1 MATAKLICAV
11 IGLIAVVF
19 LLVKKRE
26 TKTVLIGVGLVL
38 CVVCLN
44 PLGALESFTKSMTSA
59 GLIKAIC
66 ASMGFA
72 YVMKVTKC
80 DQHLVLL
87 LTKPM
92 KNIGF
97 LLIPAT
103 FVLTYLINIAIPS
116 AAGCSAAVGATM
128 IPLLMASGVRPV
140 MAGAA
145 VFAGTFGGVLSPGS
159 AHNVFVTEMVNKANE
174 ALLAAGKITQ
184 AAPKYTVQDVI
195 GVQFPN
201 AVAAG
206 IVVLIVLSVTAIVLK
221 DYQKGQDFSPKSTGG
236 TGEATQTKVN
246 LLFALAPLIPLVILV
261 VGAVISSYARD
272 FFLTNL
278 NSIVAVLG
286 DPRGVSVEKFFGD
299 HYGLFVAI
307 KYFGW
312 MNMGVAEAMILGAII
327 AVFITWTSPEKITKE
342 FFNGMGSAYAEVMG
356 IIIAA
361 GVFVAGLQAC
371 GAIGAVTEWL
381 KNSQEFVRYGGTFV
395 PYLMGTV
402 TGSGDAATMA
412 FNQAITVHAAD
423 LGFAQDKLGM
433 AAAISGALGRS
444 SSPIA
449 GAAIVCA
456 GLAMVSPVEIA
467 KRTAPAMAIAVCV
480 IAFFML

>member
-11 IGLIAVVF
+11 IGMIAVVF

-103 FVLTYLINIAIPS
+103 FVLTYFINIAIPS

-128 IPLLMASGVRPV
+128 IPLLMASGVRPA

-159 AHNVFVTEMVNKANE
+159 AHNIFVTEMVKKTNE
-174 ALLAAGKITQ
+174 A
-184 AAPKYTVQDVI
+184 YTVQDVI

-206 IVVLIVLSVTAIVLK
+206 IVVLIVISMTAIIFK
-221 DYQKGQDFSPKSTGG
+221 DYQKGQDFSPKSTSNA
-236 TGEATQTKVN
+236 GEATQTKVN

-361 GVFVAGLQAC
+361 GVFVAGLKAC
-371 GAIGAVTEWL
+371 GAIDAVTEWL
-381 KNSQEFVRYGGTFV
+381 KHSQEFVRYGGTFV

-412 FNQAITVHAAD
+412 FNQAITIHAAD

>member
-103 FVLTYLINIAIPS
+103 FVLTYFINIAIPS

-128 IPLLMASGVRPV
+128 IPLLMASGVRPA

-159 AHNVFVTEMVNKANE
+159 AHNIFVTDMVKKTNE
-174 ALLAAGKITQ
+174 A
-184 AAPKYTVQDVI
+184 YTVQDVI

-206 IVVLIVLSVTAIVLK
+206 IVVLIVISMTAIIFK
-221 DYQKGQDFSPKSTGG
+221 DYQKGQDFSPKSTSNAA
-236 TGEATQTKVN
+236 EATQTKVN

-307 KYFGW
+307 KYFSW
-312 MNMGVAEAMILGAII
+312 TNMGVAEAMILGAII

-361 GVFVAGLQAC
+361 GVFVAGLKAC
-371 GAIGAVTEWL
+371 GAIDAVTEWL
-381 KNSQEFVRYGGTFV
+381 KHSQEFVRYGGTFV

>member
-1 MATAKLICAV
+1 
-11 IGLIAVVF
+11 
-19 LLVKKRE
+19 
-26 TKTVLIGVGLVL
+26 
-38 CVVCLN
+38 
-44 PLGALESFTKSMTSA
+44 
-59 GLIKAIC
+59 
-66 ASMGFA
+66 
-72 YVMKVTKC
+72 
-80 DQHLVLL
+80 
-87 LTKPM
+87 
-92 KNIGF
+92 
-97 LLIPAT
+97 
-103 FVLTYLINIAIPS
+103 
-116 AAGCSAAVGATM
+116 M
-128 IPLLMASGVRPV
+128 IPLLMASGVRPA

-159 AHNVFVTEMVNKANE
+159 AHNVFVTDMVNKANE

-221 DYQKGQDFSPKSTGG
+221 DYQKGQDFSPKSTGSV
-236 TGEATQTKVN
+236 GEATQTKVN

-261 VGAVISSYARD
+261 VGGTGLNKISWLAW
-272 FFLTNL
+272 T
-278 NSIVAVLG
+278 
-286 DPRGVSVEKFFGD
+286 K
-299 HYGLFVAI
+299 
-307 KYFGW
+307 
-312 MNMGVAEAMILGAII
+312 MGVAEAMILGAII

-371 GAIGAVTEWL
+371 GAIDAVTEWL
-381 KNSQEFVRYGGTFV
+381 KHSQEFVRYGGTFV

>member
-38 CVVCLN
+38 CVICLN

-128 IPLLMASGVRPV
+128 IPLLMASGVRPA

-159 AHNVFVTEMVNKANE
+159 AHNIFVTDMVKKTNE
-174 ALLAAGKITQ
+174 A
-184 AAPKYTVQDVI
+184 YTVQDVI

-206 IVVLIVLSVTAIVLK
+206 IVVLIVISLTAIFFK
-221 DYQKGQDFSPKSTGG
+221 DYQKGQDFSLKSTSNA
-236 TGEATQTKVN
+236 GEATQTKVN

-307 KYFGW
+307 KYFSW

-361 GVFVAGLQAC
+361 GVFVAGLKAC
-371 GAIGAVTEWL
+371 GAIDAVTEWL
-381 KNSQEFVRYGGTFV
+381 KHSQEFVRYGGTFV

>member
-128 IPLLMASGVRPV
+128 IPLLMASGVRPA

-159 AHNVFVTEMVNKANE
+159 AHNIFVTDMVKKTNE
-174 ALLAAGKITQ
+174 A
-184 AAPKYTVQDVI
+184 YTVQDVI

-206 IVVLIVLSVTAIVLK
+206 IVVLIVISLTAIIFK
-221 DYQKGQDFSPKSTGG
+221 DYQKGQDFSPKSTSNA
-236 TGEATQTKVN
+236 GEATQTKVN

-312 MNMGVAEAMILGAII
+312 TNMGVAEAMILGAII

-361 GVFVAGLQAC
+361 GVFVAGLKAC
-371 GAIGAVTEWL
+371 GAIDAVTEWL
-381 KNSQEFVRYGGTFV
+381 KHSQEFVRYGGTFV

-412 FNQAITVHAAD
+412 FNQAITVHASD

>member
-38 CVVCLN
+38 CVICLN

-128 IPLLMASGVRPV
+128 IPLLMASGVRPA

-159 AHNVFVTEMVNKANE
+159 AHNVFVTDMVNKANE

-221 DYQKGQDFSPKSTGG
+221 DYQKGQDFSPKSTSNA
-236 TGEATQTKVN
+236 GEATQTKVN

-261 VGAVISSYARD
+261 VGGTGLNKISWLAW
-272 FFLTNL
+272 T
-278 NSIVAVLG
+278 
-286 DPRGVSVEKFFGD
+286 K
-299 HYGLFVAI
+299 
-307 KYFGW
+307 
-312 MNMGVAEAMILGAII
+312 MGVAEAMILGAII
-327 AVFITWTSPEKITKE
+327 AIFITWTSPEKITKE

-361 GVFVAGLQAC
+361 GVFVAGLKAC
-371 GAIGAVTEWL
+371 GAIDAVTEWL
-381 KNSQEFVRYGGTFV
+381 KHSQEFVRYGGTFV

-467 KRTAPAMAIAVCV
+467 KRTAPAMAIAVCI

>member
-128 IPLLMASGVRPV
+128 IPLLMASGVRPA

-159 AHNVFVTEMVNKANE
+159 AHNIFVTDMVKKTNE
-174 ALLAAGKITQ
+174 A
-184 AAPKYTVQDVI
+184 YTVQDVI

-206 IVVLIVLSVTAIVLK
+206 IVVLIVISMTAIIFK
-221 DYQKGQDFSPKSTGG
+221 DYQKGQDFSPKSTSNAA
-236 TGEATQTKVN
+236 EATQTKVN

-307 KYFGW
+307 KYFSW
-312 MNMGVAEAMILGAII
+312 TNMGVAEAMILGAII

-361 GVFVAGLQAC
+361 GVFVAGLKAC
-371 GAIGAVTEWL
+371 GAIDAVTEWL
-381 KNSQEFVRYGGTFV
+381 KHSQEFVRYGGTFV

>member
-103 FVLTYLINIAIPS
+103 FVLTYFINIAIPS

-128 IPLLMASGVRPV
+128 IPLLMASGVRPA

-159 AHNVFVTEMVNKANE
+159 AHNIFVTDMVKKTNE
-174 ALLAAGKITQ
+174 A
-184 AAPKYTVQDVI
+184 YTVQDVI

-201 AVAAG
+201 AVTAG
-206 IVVLIVLSVTAIVLK
+206 IVVLIVISLTAIIFK
-221 DYQKGQDFSPKSTGG
+221 DYQKGQDFSPKSTSNSA
-236 TGEATQTKVN
+236 EATQTKVN

-307 KYFGW
+307 KYFSW
-312 MNMGVAEAMILGAII
+312 TNMGVAEAMILGAII

-361 GVFVAGLQAC
+361 GVFVAGLKAC
-371 GAIGAVTEWL
+371 GAIDAVTEWL
-381 KNSQEFVRYGGTFV
+381 KHSQEFVRYGGTFV

>member
-92 KNIGF
+92 NNIGF

-103 FVLTYLINIAIPS
+103 FVLTYFINIAIPS

-128 IPLLMASGVRPV
+128 IPLLMASGVRPA

-159 AHNVFVTEMVNKANE
+159 AHNIFVTDMVKKTNE
-174 ALLAAGKITQ
+174 A
-184 AAPKYTVQDVI
+184 YTVQDVI

-206 IVVLIVLSVTAIVLK
+206 IVVLIVISMTAIIFK
-221 DYQKGQDFSPKSTGG
+221 DYQKGQDFSPKSTSNA
-236 TGEATQTKVN
+236 GEATQTKVN

-278 NSIVAVLG
+278 NSIVTVLG

-307 KYFGW
+307 KYFSW
-312 MNMGVAEAMILGAII
+312 TNMGVAEAMILGAII

-361 GVFVAGLQAC
+361 GVFVAGLKAC
-371 GAIGAVTEWL
+371 GAIDAVTEWL
-381 KNSQEFVRYGGTFV
+381 KHSQEFVRYGGTFV

-412 FNQAITVHAAD
+412 FNQAITVHASD

>member
-38 CVVCLN
+38 CVICLN

-103 FVLTYLINIAIPS
+103 FVLTYFINIAIPS

-128 IPLLMASGVRPV
+128 IPLLMASGVRPA

-159 AHNVFVTEMVNKANE
+159 AHNVFVTDMVNKANE

-221 DYQKGQDFSPKSTGG
+221 DYQKGQDFSPKSTSNA
-236 TGEATQTKVN
+236 GEATQTKVN

-261 VGAVISSYARD
+261 VGGTGLNKISWLAW
-272 FFLTNL
+272 T
-278 NSIVAVLG
+278 
-286 DPRGVSVEKFFGD
+286 K
-299 HYGLFVAI
+299 
-307 KYFGW
+307 
-312 MNMGVAEAMILGAII
+312 MGVAEAMILGAII
-327 AVFITWTSPEKITKE
+327 AIFITWTSPEKITKE

-381 KNSQEFVRYGGTFV
+381 KHSQEFVRYGGTFV

-467 KRTAPAMAIAVCV
+467 KRTAPAMAIAVCI

>member
-38 CVVCLN
+38 CVICLN

-103 FVLTYLINIAIPS
+103 FVLTYFINIAIPS

-128 IPLLMASGVRPV
+128 IPLLMASGVRPA

-159 AHNVFVTEMVNKANE
+159 AHNIFVTDMVKKTNE
-174 ALLAAGKITQ
+174 A
-184 AAPKYTVQDVI
+184 YTVQDVI

-206 IVVLIVLSVTAIVLK
+206 IVVLIVISLTAIIFK
-221 DYQKGQDFSPKSTGG
+221 DYQKGQDFSPKSTSN
-236 TGEATQTKVN
+236 TAEATQTKVN

-286 DPRGVSVEKFFGD
+286 DPRDVSVEKFFGD

-361 GVFVAGLQAC
+361 GVFVAGLKAC
-371 GAIGAVTEWL
+371 GAIDAVTEWL
-381 KNSQEFVRYGGTFV
+381 KHSQEFVRYGGTFV

-412 FNQAITVHAAD
+412 FNQAITVHASD

>member
-128 IPLLMASGVRPV
+128 IPLLMASGVRPA

-159 AHNVFVTEMVNKANE
+159 AHNVFVTDMVNKANE

-221 DYQKGQDFSPKSTGG
+221 DYQKGQDFSPKSTGSV
-236 TGEATQTKVN
+236 GEATQTKVN

-261 VGAVISSYARD
+261 VGGTGLNKISWLAW
-272 FFLTNL
+272 T
-278 NSIVAVLG
+278 
-286 DPRGVSVEKFFGD
+286 K
-299 HYGLFVAI
+299 
-307 KYFGW
+307 
-312 MNMGVAEAMILGAII
+312 MGVAEAMILGTII

-371 GAIGAVTEWL
+371 GAIDAVTEWL
-381 KNSQEFVRYGGTFV
+381 KHSQEFVRYGGTFV

>member
-38 CVVCLN
+38 CVICLN

-128 IPLLMASGVRPV
+128 IPLLMASGVRPA

-159 AHNVFVTEMVNKANE
+159 AHNIFVTDMVKKANE
-174 ALLAAGKITQ
+174 A
-184 AAPKYTVQDVI
+184 YTVQDVI

-206 IVVLIVLSVTAIVLK
+206 IVVLIVISLTAIFFK
-221 DYQKGQDFSPKSTGG
+221 DYQKGQDFSLKSTSNA
-236 TGEATQTKVN
+236 GEATQTKVN

-307 KYFGW
+307 KYFSW

-361 GVFVAGLQAC
+361 GVFVAGLKAC
-371 GAIGAVTEWL
+371 GAIDAVTEWL
-381 KNSQEFVRYGGTFV
+381 KHSQEFVRYGGTFV

>member
-1 MATAKLICAV
+1 MAAAKLICAV

-38 CVVCLN
+38 CAVCLN

-128 IPLLMASGVRPV
+128 IPLLMASGVRPA

-159 AHNVFVTEMVNKANE
+159 AHNIFVTDMVKKTNE
-174 ALLAAGKITQ
+174 A
-184 AAPKYTVQDVI
+184 YTVQDVI

-206 IVVLIVLSVTAIVLK
+206 IVVLIVISMTAIIFK
-221 DYQKGQDFSPKSTGG
+221 DYQKGQDFSPKSTSNA
-236 TGEATQTKVN
+236 GEATQTKVN

-286 DPRGVSVEKFFGD
+286 DPRDVSVEKFFGD

-307 KYFGW
+307 KYFSW

-381 KNSQEFVRYGGTFV
+381 KHSQEFVRYGGTFV

>member
-38 CVVCLN
+38 CVICLN

-103 FVLTYLINIAIPS
+103 FVLTYFINIAIPS

-128 IPLLMASGVRPV
+128 IPLLMASGVRPA

-159 AHNVFVTEMVNKANE
+159 AHNIFVTDMVKKTNE
-174 ALLAAGKITQ
+174 A
-184 AAPKYTVQDVI
+184 YTVQDVI

-206 IVVLIVLSVTAIVLK
+206 IVVLIVISLTAIIFK
-221 DYQKGQDFSPKSTGG
+221 DYQKGQDFSPKSTSN
-236 TGEATQTKVN
+236 TAEATQTKVN

-261 VGAVISSYARD
+261 VGAIISSYARD

-307 KYFGW
+307 KYFSW
-312 MNMGVAEAMILGAII
+312 TNMGVTEAMILCAII

-361 GVFVAGLQAC
+361 GVFVAGLKAC
-371 GAIGAVTEWL
+371 GAIDAVTEWL
-381 KNSQEFVRYGGTFV
+381 KHSQEFVRYGGTFV

>member
-128 IPLLMASGVRPV
+128 IPLLMASGVRPA

-159 AHNVFVTEMVNKANE
+159 AHNIFVTDMIKKTNE
-174 ALLAAGKITQ
+174 A
-184 AAPKYTVQDVI
+184 YTVQDVI

-206 IVVLIVLSVTAIVLK
+206 IVVLIVISLMAIIFK
-221 DYQKGQDFSPKSTGG
+221 DYQKGQDFSPKSTSNA
-236 TGEATQTKVN
+236 GEATQTKVN

-272 FFLTNL
+272 FFFTNL

-286 DPRGVSVEKFFGD
+286 DPRGVSVEKFFGN

-307 KYFGW
+307 KYFSW
-312 MNMGVAEAMILGAII
+312 TNMGVAEAMILGAII

-361 GVFVAGLQAC
+361 GVFVAGLKAC
-371 GAIGAVTEWL
+371 GAIDAVTEWL
-381 KNSQEFVRYGGTFV
+381 KHSQEFVRYGGTFV

>member
-38 CVVCLN
+38 CVICLN

-103 FVLTYLINIAIPS
+103 FVLTYFINIAIPS

-128 IPLLMASGVRPV
+128 IPLLMASGVRPA

-159 AHNVFVTEMVNKANE
+159 AHNIFVTDMVKKTNE
-174 ALLAAGKITQ
+174 A
-184 AAPKYTVQDVI
+184 YTVQDVI

-206 IVVLIVLSVTAIVLK
+206 IVVLIVISMTAIIFK
-221 DYQKGQDFSPKSTGG
+221 DYQKGQDFSPKSTSNAA
-236 TGEATQTKVN
+236 EATQTKVN

-307 KYFGW
+307 KYFSW
-312 MNMGVAEAMILGAII
+312 TKMGVAEAMILGAII

-342 FFNGMGSAYAEVMG
+342 FFNGMGSAYAEVIG

-361 GVFVAGLQAC
+361 GVFVAGLKAC
-371 GAIGAVTEWL
+371 GAIDAVTEWL
-381 KNSQEFVRYGGTFV
+381 KHSQEFVRYGGTFV

>member
-38 CVVCLN
+38 CVICLN

-103 FVLTYLINIAIPS
+103 FVLTYFINIAIPS

-128 IPLLMASGVRPV
+128 IPLLMASGVRPA

-159 AHNVFVTEMVNKANE
+159 AHNIFVTDMVKKTNE
-174 ALLAAGKITQ
+174 A
-184 AAPKYTVQDVI
+184 YTVQDVI

-206 IVVLIVLSVTAIVLK
+206 IVVLIVISLTAIIFK
-221 DYQKGQDFSPKSTGG
+221 DYQKGQDFSPKSTSSA
-236 TGEATQTKVN
+236 GEATQTKVN

-307 KYFGW
+307 KYFSW
-312 MNMGVAEAMILGAII
+312 TNMGVAEAMILGAII

-361 GVFVAGLQAC
+361 GVFVAGLKAC
-371 GAIGAVTEWL
+371 GAIDAVTEWL
-381 KNSQEFVRYGGTFV
+381 KHSQEFVRYGGTFV

>member
-103 FVLTYLINIAIPS
+103 FVLTYFINIAIPS

-128 IPLLMASGVRPV
+128 IPLLMASGVRPA

-159 AHNVFVTEMVNKANE
+159 AHNIFVTDMVKKTNE
-174 ALLAAGKITQ
+174 A
-184 AAPKYTVQDVI
+184 YTVQDVI

-206 IVVLIVLSVTAIVLK
+206 IVVLIVISLTAIIFK
-221 DYQKGQDFSPKSTGG
+221 DYQKGQDFSPKSTSNSA
-236 TGEATQTKVN
+236 EATQTKVN

-286 DPRGVSVEKFFGD
+286 DPRGVSVEKFFGE

-307 KYFGW
+307 KYFSW
-312 MNMGVAEAMILGAII
+312 TNMGVAEAMILGAII

-361 GVFVAGLQAC
+361 GVFVAGLKAC
-371 GAIGAVTEWL
+371 GAIDAVTEWL
-381 KNSQEFVRYGGTFV
+381 KHSQEFVRYGGTFV

>member
-38 CVVCLN
+38 CVICLN

-103 FVLTYLINIAIPS
+103 FVLTYFINIAIPS

-128 IPLLMASGVRPV
+128 IPLLMASGVRPA

-159 AHNVFVTEMVNKANE
+159 AHNIFVTDMVKKTNE
-174 ALLAAGKITQ
+174 A
-184 AAPKYTVQDVI
+184 YTVQDVI

-206 IVVLIVLSVTAIVLK
+206 IVVLIVISMTAIIFK
-221 DYQKGQDFSPKSTGG
+221 DYQKGQDFSPKSTSNAA
-236 TGEATQTKVN
+236 EATQTKVN

-286 DPRGVSVEKFFGD
+286 DPRDISVEKFFGD

-307 KYFGW
+307 KYFSW
-312 MNMGVAEAMILGAII
+312 TNMGVAEAMILGAII

-361 GVFVAGLQAC
+361 GVFVAGLKAC
-371 GAIGAVTEWL
+371 GAIDAVTEWL
-381 KNSQEFVRYGGTFV
+381 KHSQEFVRYGGTFV

-402 TGSGDAATMA
+402 TG
-412 FNQAITVHAAD
+412 
-423 LGFAQDKLGM
+423 
-433 AAAISGALGRS
+433 
-444 SSPIA
+444 
-449 GAAIVCA
+449 
-456 GLAMVSPVEIA
+456 
-467 KRTAPAMAIAVCV
+467 
-480 IAFFML
+480 

>member
-38 CVVCLN
+38 CVICLN

-103 FVLTYLINIAIPS
+103 FVLTYFINIAIPS

-128 IPLLMASGVRPV
+128 IPLLMASGVRPA

-159 AHNVFVTEMVNKANE
+159 AHNIFVTDMVKKTNE
-174 ALLAAGKITQ
+174 A
-184 AAPKYTVQDVI
+184 YTVQDVI

-201 AVAAG
+201 AVVAG
-206 IVVLIVLSVTAIVLK
+206 IVVLIVISMTAIIFK
-221 DYQKGQDFSPKSTGG
+221 DYQKGQDFSPKSTSNAA
-236 TGEATQTKVN
+236 EATQTKVN

-307 KYFGW
+307 KYFSW
-312 MNMGVAEAMILGAII
+312 TNMGVAEAMILGAII

-361 GVFVAGLQAC
+361 GVFVAGLKAC
-371 GAIGAVTEWL
+371 GAIDAVTEWL
-381 KNSQEFVRYGGTFV
+381 KHSQEFVRYGGTFV

>member
-128 IPLLMASGVRPV
+128 IPLLMASGVRPA

-159 AHNVFVTEMVNKANE
+159 AHNIFVTDMVKKTNE
-174 ALLAAGKITQ
+174 A
-184 AAPKYTVQDVI
+184 YTVQDVI

-206 IVVLIVLSVTAIVLK
+206 IVVLIVISMTAIIFK
-221 DYQKGQDFSPKSTGG
+221 DYQKGQDFSPKSTSNA
-236 TGEATQTKVN
+236 GEATQTKVN

-278 NSIVAVLG
+278 NNIVAVLG

-307 KYFGW
+307 KYFSW
-312 MNMGVAEAMILGAII
+312 TNMGVAEAMILGAII

-361 GVFVAGLQAC
+361 GVFVAGLKAC
-371 GAIGAVTEWL
+371 GAIDAVTEWL
-381 KNSQEFVRYGGTFV
+381 KHSQEFVRYGGTFV